1 MSYGG
6 GYNNRGS
13 YGNRRE
19 EPIPDVPPFTAYVGN
34 LPSGIIQGD
43 IETIFGELS
52 LKTVRLM
59 YDRETNQFKGFGYV
73 EFEEREDLIKA
84 IENFNGAQCEGKN
97 LRVNV
102 ATQKRDG
109 GAGGQRGGRGGG
121 RGRGRGGNRGGY
133 NNYNNRGGN
142 EQYHNSQPPRSTSW
156 ADVGDEQ
163 PQQYPNY
170 GSQQSNRGY
179 VNRGGYNQGGYG
191 RSRMTSQGSQ
201 LSENGG
207 GDRPIAQRKKLN
219 LKPRTKPLD
228 NNSAAPVTNS
238 SIFGSGKAREFNAAV
253 DLADLSLEDKESKP
267 KTVSK

>member
-84 IENFNGAQCEGKN
+84 IENFNGA
-97 LRVNV
+97 V
-102 ATQKRDG
+102 
-109 GAGGQRGGRGGG
+109 
-121 RGRGRGGNRGGY
+121 
-133 NNYNNRGGN
+133 
-142 EQYHNSQPPRSTSW
+142 
-156 ADVGDEQ
+156 
-163 PQQYPNY
+163 
-170 GSQQSNRGY
+170 
-179 VNRGGYNQGGYG
+179 
-191 RSRMTSQGSQ
+191 
-201 LSENGG
+201 
-207 GDRPIAQRKKLN
+207 
-219 LKPRTKPLD
+219 
-228 NNSAAPVTNS
+228 
-238 SIFGSGKAREFNAAV
+238 SIFFSYFLV
-253 DLADLSLEDKESKP
+253 
-267 KTVSK
+267 